1 MLRIKK
7 YTMKNRNT
15 MIQFLK
21 NFEYDESDDFDA
33 CNKMDSV
40 KYSICYFYLYLK
52 KYLDIRVIKD
62 TLNTTDTSNIP
73 YKIIKDSFTETWFF
87 TCSKM
92 IVLYV
97 NEDDIHDFYDK
108 YRYSKYKFLIYQDSD
123 YYIIFCTSHTS
134 DQIQDNLEF
143 LVNNNVNPKYLLFS
157 CFFENMN
164 NTDHLNPQS
173 SSNRYDKQYDE
184 QYLDYNIDIMLKKAK
199 PTGFVI
205 LNNNYKHNM
214 KDFFTENT
222 KRMCFFSS
230 VGQGENNKKLAELVK
245 VVLKLVNVY
254 SHLPVNYF
262 I

>member
-15 MIQFLK
+15 MIRFLK
-21 NFEYDESDDFDA
+21 NFEYDDSDDFDV

-62 TLNTTDTSNIP
+62 TSPSTDTSHIP

-92 IVLYV
+92 IILYI
-97 NEDDIHDFYDK
+97 NGDDIQDFYCK
-108 YRYSKYKFLIYQDSD
+108 YKSSKYKFLIYQDFD
-123 YYIIFCTSHTS
+123 YYLVFCTSHTS
-134 DQIQDNLEF
+134 DQIRNYLGF
-143 LVNNNVNPKYLLFS
+143 LVDNNTNPKYLLFS
-157 CFFENMN
+157 CFFENTN
-164 NTDHLNPQS
+164 NTGHLNPQS
-173 SSNRYDKQYDE
+173 PNKKYDE
-184 QYLDYNIDIMLKKAK
+184 QYLDYNIGIILKKSK
-199 PTGFVI
+199 STGFVI

-230 VGQGENNKKLAELVK
+230 VGEGEDNKKLVDLVK

-254 SHLPVNYF
+254 THLPVNYF

>member
-7 YTMKNRNT
+7 YSMKNRNT

-21 NFEYDESDDFDA
+21 NFEYDESDDFDV

-62 TLNTTDTSNIP
+62 TSDTTDTTDTTYIP

-92 IVLYV
+92 IILYI
-97 NEDDIHDFYDK
+97 NEDNISDFLYK
-108 YRYSKYKFLIYQDSD
+108 YKSSKYKFLIYRDSD
-123 YYIIFCTSHTS
+123 YYVVFCTSHTS
-134 DQIQDNLEF
+134 DQIRNYLDF
-143 LVNNNVNPKYLLFS
+143 LVDNNANPKYLLFS
-157 CFFENMN
+157 CFFENA
-164 NTDHLNPQS
+164 
-173 SSNRYDKQYDE
+173 KKKYDE
-184 QYLDYNIDIMLKKAK
+184 QYLDYNIGIILKKSN

-222 KRMCFFSS
+222 KRMCFLSS
-230 VGQGENNKKLAELVK
+230 IGEGENNKKLVDLVK

-254 SHLPVNYF
+254 THLPVNYF